1 MEELPDPGLAAGP
14 GADPDAVHT
23 STCLLEPPR
32 SDALLLPAVLYGAG
46 IAAVEWCERLLP
58 AAGDEFVLV
67 SLRAGAG
74 DSRSIRLEAHGPR
87 HRGWL
92 RAALGT

>member
-1 MEELPDPGLAAGP
+1 
-14 GADPDAVHT
+14 
-23 STCLLEPPR
+23 LLRE
-32 SDALLLPAVLYGAG
+32 VLYGAG
-46 IAAVEWCERLLP
+46 IAAVEWYERLLP
-58 AAGDEFVLV
+58 AAGDEFLLV

-92 RAALGT
+92 RAALGI